1 MYIHETTHSQSTSF
15 IFSTSEAKPRCFTQ
29 KKIREEGFSHIFL
42 VTSSSLS
49 SKRTTSAREIRSSS
63 QTRRSFVLSR
73 VVVFCEHSL
82 VVVVENEQREEQTV
96 CVVFEEKGER
106 VKKKCFEAKARR

>member
-15 IFSTSEAKPRCFTQ
+15 FSTSETKPRCFT
-29 KKIREEGFSHIFL
+29 KKNTRGRIFSHFSRHIFF
-42 VTSSSLS
+42 SLLENDE
-49 SKRTTSAREIRSSS
+49 RERDTIIISDS
-63 QTRRSFVLSR
+63 SFVLSQ

-106 VKKKCFEAKARR
+106 VKRKCFEAKARR

>member
-1 MYIHETTHSQSTSF
+1 MYIHETTHSQLTSL
-15 IFSTSEAKPRCFTQ
+15 FSTSETKPRCFT
-29 KKIREEGFSHIFL
+29 KKNTRRIFSHFSRHIFF
-42 VTSSSLS
+42 SLLENDES
-49 SKRTTSAREIRSSS
+49 ERDTIIISDS
-63 QTRRSFVLSR
+63 SFVLSR

-82 VVVVENEQREEQTV
+82 VVVENEREEQTV

>member
-1 MYIHETTHSQSTSF
+1 MFYTKKNTRGR
-15 IFSTSEAKPRCFTQ
+15 IFSH
-29 KKIREEGFSHIFL
+29 FSRHIFF
-42 VTSSSLS
+42 SLLENDES
-49 SKRTTSAREIRSSS
+49 ERDTIIISDS
-63 QTRRSFVLSR
+63 SFVLSR

-82 VVVVENEQREEQTV
+82 VVVENEREEQTV

>member
-1 MYIHETTHSQSTSF
+1 MYIHETTHSQSTSL
-15 IFSTSEAKPRCFTQ
+15 FSTSETKPRCFT
-29 KKIREEGFSHIFL
+29 KKNTRRIFSHFSRHIFF
-42 VTSSSLS
+42 SLLENDES
-49 SKRTTSAREIRSSS
+49 ERDTIIISDS
-63 QTRRSFVLSR
+63 SFVLSR

-82 VVVVENEQREEQTV
+82 VVVENEREEQTV

>member
-1 MYIHETTHSQSTSF
+1 MYIHETTHSQSTSLLVH
-15 IFSTSEAKPRCFTQ
+15 PRRNLVVLQ

-49 SKRTTSAREIRSSS
+49 SKRTTSARAIRSSS

-96 CVVFEEKGER
+96 CAVFEEKGES
-106 VKKKCFEAKARR
+106 VKRKCFEAKARR

>member
-1 MYIHETTHSQSTSF
+1 MYIHETTHSQSTSS
-15 IFSTSEAKPRCFTQ
+15 IFSTSETKPRCFT
-29 KKIREEGFSHIFL
+29 KKNTRRIFSHFSRHIFF
-42 VTSSSLS
+42 SLLENDES
-49 SKRTTSAREIRSSS
+49 ERDTIIISDS
-63 QTRRSFVLSR
+63 SFVLSR

>member
-1 MYIHETTHSQSTSF
+1 MKLHIHNRHLYLVHPRRNLVVLREKNTRR
-15 IFSTSEAKPRCFTQ
+15 IFSH
-29 KKIREEGFSHIFL
+29 FSRHIFF
-42 VTSSSLS
+42 SLLENDES
-49 SKRTTSAREIRSSS
+49 ERDTIIISDS
-63 QTRRSFVLSR
+63 SFVLSR

-82 VVVVENEQREEQTV
+82 VVVENEREEQTV

>member
-1 MYIHETTHSQSTSF
+1 MKLHIHNRHLF
-15 IFSTSEAKPRCFTQ
+15 FLVHPRRNLVVLQ

-96 CVVFEEKGER
+96 CAVFEEKGES
-106 VKKKCFEAKARR
+106 VKRKCFEAKARR

>member
-1 MYIHETTHSQSTSF
+1 MKLHIHNRHLYLVH
-15 IFSTSEAKPRCFTQ
+15 PRRNLVVLE
-29 KKIREEGFSHIFL
+29 KKIREGFFSHFSRHIFF
-42 VTSSSLS
+42 SLLENDES
-49 SKRTTSAREIRSSS
+49 ERDTIIISDS
-63 QTRRSFVLSR
+63 SFVLSR

-82 VVVVENEQREEQTV
+82 VVVENEREEQTV

>member
-1 MYIHETTHSQSTSF
+1 MKLHIHNRHLYLVH
-15 IFSTSEAKPRCFTQ
+15 PRRNLVVLE
-29 KKIREEGFSHIFL
+29 KKIREGFFSHFSRHIFF
-42 VTSSSLS
+42 SLFQENDES
-49 SKRTTSAREIRSSS
+49 ERDTIIISDS
-63 QTRRSFVLSR
+63 SFVLSR

-82 VVVVENEQREEQTV
+82 VVVENEREEQTV